1 MIIIFLGFP
10 PKVKKHKNNLELIK
24 DNIHLSGQK
33 CASDV
38 LITHNIGR
46 KF

>member
-1 MIIIFLGFP
+1 
-10 PKVKKHKNNLELIK
+10 LELIK
-24 DNIHLSGQK
+24 DNITLSGQK

-46 KF
+46 KFWKPLTYSFLISYQF